1 MLLATPTHS
10 RSQPGLGTSLKLPRT
25 SLRPAL
31 PSSLPIQ
38 SSLSLHMLNTLWLG
52 FFLTAAVAA
61 LAQWLLGGQA
71 QVFAAMV
78 ESLFAMAKLSVEVM
92 VLLFGTLTMWLG
104 FLRIA
109 EKAGIVDALA
119 RWLSPLFARLM
130 PEVPRG
136 HPALGLMTLN
146 FAANALGLDNAA
158 TPMGLKAMRALQEL
172 NPRPDTA
179 TNAQILFLVL
189 NASSLT
195 LLPVSIF
202 MYRMQQGAADPTL
215 VFLPILLATSA
226 STLAGLLAVA
236 VVQRLPLWHPV
247 VLAYLLPVA
256 LVLGG
261 FMALLATLSATAL
274 AQLSSLLGN
283 LTLFSLVVMFVL
295 VGAWRKVPVYEAFVE
310 GAREGFD
317 VAKGLLPYLVAML
330 CAVGVLRTSGALGY
344 ALEGIRWC
352 VEAIGMDTRFV
363 DALPTALVKPFSGSA
378 ARAMLIETMQTQGV
392 DSFAALAAATIQGS
406 TETTFYVLAVYFGA
420 VGIQRARHAVGC
432 ALLAELAGVVAAI
445 AVCYQFFG

>member
-1 MLLATPTHS
+1 
-10 RSQPGLGTSLKLPRT
+10 
-25 SLRPAL
+25 
-31 PSSLPIQ
+31 
-38 SSLSLHMLNTLWLG
+38 MLNILWLG
-52 FFLTAAVAA
+52 FFLVAAISA
-61 LAQWLLGGQA
+61 LAQWLLAGQA

-78 ESLFAMAKLSVEVM
+78 ESLFTMAKLSVEVM

-261 FMALLATLSATAL
+261 FMALLTTLSATAL

-344 ALEGIRWC
+344 ALEGIGWC

>member
-1 MLLATPTHS
+1 
-10 RSQPGLGTSLKLPRT
+10 
-25 SLRPAL
+25 
-31 PSSLPIQ
+31 
-38 SSLSLHMLNTLWLG
+38 MLNTLWLG
-52 FFLTAAVAA
+52 FFITAAISA

-78 ESLFAMAKLSVEVM
+78 EALFAMARLSVEVM
-92 VLLFGTLTMWLG
+92 VLLFGTLTLWLG

-109 EKAGIVDALA
+109 EKAGIVDVLA
-119 RWLSPLFARLM
+119 RWLAPLFARLM

-261 FMALLATLSATAL
+261 FMALLTTLSAAAL

-378 ARAMLIETMQTQGV
+378 ARAMLIETMQTQGA

>member
-1 MLLATPTHS
+1 
-10 RSQPGLGTSLKLPRT
+10 
-25 SLRPAL
+25 
-31 PSSLPIQ
+31 
-38 SSLSLHMLNTLWLG
+38 MLNTLWLG
-52 FFLTAAVAA
+52 FFITAAISA

-71 QVFAAMV
+71 QVFATMV

-92 VLLFGTLTMWLG
+92 VLLFGTLTLWLG

-109 EKAGIVDALA
+109 EKAGIVDVLA
-119 RWLSPLFARLM
+119 RWLAPLFARLM

-136 HPALGLMTLN
+136 HSALGLMTLN

-172 NPRPDTA
+172 NPKPDTA

-261 FMALLATLSATAL
+261 FMALLTTLSAAAL

>member
-215 VFLPILLATSA
+215 VFLPILVATSA

-247 VLAYLLPVA
+247 VLGYLLPVA

-261 FMALLATLSATAL
+261 FMALLTTLSAAAL

>member
-1 MLLATPTHS
+1 
-10 RSQPGLGTSLKLPRT
+10 
-25 SLRPAL
+25 
-31 PSSLPIQ
+31 
-38 SSLSLHMLNTLWLG
+38 MLNTLWLG
-52 FFLTAAVAA
+52 FFVTSALAA
-61 LAQWLLGGQA
+61 LVQWLAGGNA
-71 QVFAAMV
+71 QVFSAMV
-78 ESLFAMAKLSVEVM
+78 EALFAMAKLSVEVM
-92 VLLFGTLTMWLG
+92 LLLFGTLTLWLG

-109 EKAGIVDALA
+109 ERAGLVETLA
-119 RWLSPLFARLM
+119 RWLAPLFAQLM
-130 PEVPRG
+130 PGVPRG

-158 TPMGLKAMRALQEL
+158 TPIGLKAMHSLQSL
-172 NPRPDTA
+172 NPEPQTA

-202 MYRMQQGAADPTL
+202 MYRLQQGASDPTL
-215 VFLPILLATSA
+215 VFVPILLATSA
-226 STLAGLLAVA
+226 STLVGLLSVA
-236 VVQRLPLWHPV
+236 FVQRLPLWRPV
-247 VLAYLLPVA
+247 VLAYLLPLALCIAA
-256 LVLGG
+256 LVAFLS
-261 FMALLATLSATAL
+261 TLSAAAL
-274 AQLSSLLGN
+274 ASLSSLTGN
-283 LTLFSLVVMFVL
+283 LTLFGLVLLFVL
-295 VGAWRKVPVYEAFVE
+295 LGAWRRVPVYEAFVE
-310 GAREGFD
+310 GARDGFE